1 MGELVGGAAASFAG
15 FALALERLTVSAS
28 RSPQPRSCG
37 LAVIS
42 GISAEEMST
51 LTMAFSAAGVSSGEM
66 QTSLRR
72 FAQTVTTDL
81 AKVRQE
87 MAGVGDTSAT
97 SAIRVKEATNAL
109 NKVMGESITYNEK
122 DLAIQ
127 KARVAL
133 SEAQHTAAQGQAN
146 DIRRALGYFDD
157 LAKGVKTSTDGMNL
171 SLENLK
177 KGLIASLGEGVE
189 KLNDF
194 TGSLRASADPS
205 AQQMLLKLADI
216 FHNMPDGIQ
225 KTALATQLFG
235 RSVGP
240 DLIAFLSQ
248 GSAAIEA
255 ARQRIIDLG
264 LTLND
269 TEQGALKRFRI
280 ANFELADTL
289 DRLKEKF
296 SAAVSPA
303 FTKALEDAN
312 HFLEEHTDDIVHMGE
327 MTLNILTKLGDA
339 WTAILPPIK
348 LFGAAIG
355 YASDAGA
362 QLIDWGVRFTNW
374 ITDYL
379 VPGLRTAVDWVDKLI
394 DVFLRLIGVRG
405 QSDTIGTG
413 RGSRCWRSTDG
424 ARRLRARARRRRCD
438 SGAAERGRVRDV
450 AAGGRAVGRRAD
462 AVAQH
467 GTWHAAVCGGRAGAC
482 DGVRWCGGWRA
493 HVHDQFRWRNIW
505 QPERPGCRAGAA
517 RARRRAATAFL
528 DRAKTELEAVMSSP
542 GSMSSTA
549 AISGRSPWYVHQSK
563 CSPGLHLNC
572 D

>member
-1 MGELVGGAAASFAG
+1 MVEKLTVQDALDGADQVVSAFALIEQGAAAAIGNIAKMAKLGAVGVRPGGRTGRRRGGFLCR

-28 RSPQPRSCG
+28 EFAADICG

-109 NKVMGESITYNEK
+109 NKVMGEFITYNEK

-133 SEAQHTAAQGQAN
+133 SEAQHTAAQGQAK

-194 TGSLRASADPS
+194 TGSLRASAIPVRS
-205 AQQMLLKLADI
+205 RCCSSL
-216 FHNMPDGIQ
+216 PTSSTTCR
-225 KTALATQLFG
+225 TAFRRR
-235 RSVGP
+235 RSRR
-240 DLIAFLSQ
+240 SY
-248 GSAAIEA
+248 SAAAWDRISLHFSVR
-255 ARQRIIDLG
+255 ARLQSKRRGSGSLIG
-264 LTLND
+264 FTLND

-312 HFLEEHTDDIVHMGE
+312 H
-327 MTLNILTKLGDA
+327 
-339 WTAILPPIK
+339 
-348 LFGAAIG
+348 
-355 YASDAGA
+355 S
-362 QLIDWGVRFTNW
+362 
-374 ITDYL
+374 
-379 VPGLRTAVDWVDKLI
+379 
-394 DVFLRLIGVRG
+394 
-405 QSDTIGTG
+405 S
-413 RGSRCWRSTDG
+413 RSTPTTSSIW
-424 ARRLRARARRRRCD
+424 AR
-438 SGAAERGRVRDV
+438 
-450 AAGGRAVGRRAD
+450 
-462 AVAQH
+462 
-467 GTWHAAVCGGRAGAC
+467 
-482 DGVRWCGGWRA
+482 
-493 HVHDQFRWRNIW
+493 
-505 QPERPGCRAGAA
+505 
-517 RARRRAATAFL
+517 
-528 DRAKTELEAVMSSP
+528 
-542 GSMSSTA
+542 
-549 AISGRSPWYVHQSK
+549 
-563 CSPGLHLNC
+563 
-572 D
+572 